1 MKCEDVYFLDLD
13 QMVRTMSSSED
24 AENSVEVK
32 HAVSFRKKCFQ
43 CEARFFKNAFRD
55 DSQWKKYTKMRC
67 AIAHL

>member
-24 AENSVEVK
+24 EENSVEVK

-43 CEARFFKNAFRD
+43 REDRFFKKVFHDN
-55 DSQWKKYTKMRC
+55 SQ
-67 AIAHL
+67 